1 MVRDHVRIKYKVIIF
16 FCIFFPD
23 QMPKNRSRLLQ
34 MRYRNYLQYCK
45 CYTFYFVI
53 QLFSDPDK
61 LEFKLSLL
69 EQSVIAI
76 SLSRV
81 CDKCVRIS
89 SWFSRWLF
97 GSLYIYGKL
106 PTYPTPKPTFCP
118 KWEVSVNV
126 GLGEGYSCRCA
137 ISRNV

>member
-1 MVRDHVRIKYKVIIF
+1 MEF
-16 FCIFFPD
+16 
-23 QMPKNRSRLLQ
+23 SS
-34 MRYRNYLQYCK
+34 YLQYCK

-69 EQSVIAI
+69 EQSVIAKFI
-76 SLSRV
+76 QGMWQMCQDFTL
-81 CDKCVRIS
+81 IFQMIF
-89 SWFSRWLF
+89 W
-97 GSLYIYGKL
+97 SLYISGKL

-126 GLGEGYSCRCA
+126 HVGEGYSCRWA
-137 ISRNV
+137 ISRNL